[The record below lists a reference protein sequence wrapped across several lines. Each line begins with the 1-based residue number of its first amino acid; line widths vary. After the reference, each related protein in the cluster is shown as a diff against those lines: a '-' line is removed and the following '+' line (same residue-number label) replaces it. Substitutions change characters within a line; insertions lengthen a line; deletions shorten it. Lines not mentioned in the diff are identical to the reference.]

1 MLSKISFD
9 LSPVF
14 QNYKTYTIFKPLKSG
29 LFAEIKTMLSKTS
42 LKLSSIFQNYKTC
55 TVFKTLKSVLFQESK
70 TMLSKILLNLPPIF
84 KIYKAQLFFKT
95 FKGILFLVL
104 SLVFI
109 LSSPFTLA
117 EENKSSF
124 TNLIDRIQTDGQKI
138 INFSEEVLEGE
149 RLILS
154 PEDRKQI
161 SDWIQGVE
169 LNFPK
174 SLALK
179 GNLVD
184 LSPVIKELDR
194 LKSADIDNRLNLIN
208 VTNLLQDKY
217 LEPLCEKSKSQSA
230 CLDQASLDLSQSM
243 SSISDALRG
252 RDLDYPDD
260 EYHLTKDYRL
270 QLLDET
276 DKNKDSEQELYL
288 MGLKTMNLDLSC
300 PSNCSH
306 ENWFKMMA
314 FGPSSQ
320 YENLKP
326 KIKQADKTCKRQILE
341 SIISP
346 LRKMLFPAQCFELKK
361 NELTPRCVNNLKTLE
376 TLRKRIADLIP
387 LVYGEQDSYK
397 TSAATLC
404 IDCLLREGKTHKD
417 IVLFMNSDFRD
428 SVQER
433 EECLDLKPGE
443 KKQIDPR
450 GRLPYTLKR
459 SKEGGYEIDFPL
471 VFFATEDYDGATPP
485 ETVPNI
491 YRDRVQKCLKQA
503 NKRLLGPEGEKLK
516 ISLSR
521 PRTPVKNSENKGECP
536 SSPIQETIPIGIG
549 SSNHRPDSSKYN
561 SDIDCSAITHEILHL
576 TGLCDEYKEN
586 KKGYYTDPET
596 GEVVSCDTRTSDTKA
611 QCKPKYDCRVVAEN
625 SIMSIHQERWEYAE
639 ENNKSLLSPG
649 QFKKILYGSCPG
661 KNEIFNQCS
670 DLAYKSSN
678 EEEACH
684 TIRDKCAQ
692 ENGMGLNKQEQIDFL
707 EAEIKEQQERLDNAE
722 LGIANPDQRFYTI
735 DGKKVYLSEI
745 IANPKNYEEYMNP
758 YYRRDRAQKKIQSAK
773 EKLELIKSWPDL

>member
-1 MLSKISFD
+1 M
-9 LSPVF
+9 
-14 QNYKTYTIFKPLKSG
+14 
-29 LFAEIKTMLSKTS
+29 
-42 LKLSSIFQNYKTC
+42 
-55 TVFKTLKSVLFQESK
+55 
-70 TMLSKILLNLPPIF
+70 
-84 KIYKAQLFFKT
+84 
-95 FKGILFLVL
+95 
-104 SLVFI
+104 
-109 LSSPFTLA
+109 
-117 EENKSSF
+117 
-124 TNLIDRIQTDGQKI
+124 
-138 INFSEEVLEGE
+138 LEGE

-154 PEDRKQI
+154 PEDSKQI

-174 SLALK
+174 SLALQEDF
-179 GNLVD
+179 VD

-194 LKSADIDNRLNLIN
+194 LKTTNIDNRLNLIN

-217 LEPLCEKSKSQSA
+217 LEPLCEKSKNQSA

-243 SSISDALRG
+243 SSISDALRD

-270 QLLDET
+270 QLLDEIERN
-276 DKNKDSEQELYL
+276 KNMEQELHL

-300 PSNCSH
+300 PSHCSH

-326 KIKQADKTCKRQILE
+326 KIEQADKTCKRQILE

-361 NELTPRCVNNLKTLE
+361 NELTPRCVNNLKILE

-387 LVYGEQDSYK
+387 LVYGELDSYK
-397 TSAATLC
+397 TSAGALC

-417 IVLFMNSDFRD
+417 IVLFMNNDFRD

-485 ETVPNI
+485 ETVPHV

-521 PRTPVKNSENKGECP
+521 PRPVVKNSEENSENQGECP
-536 SSPIQETIPIGIG
+536 SSPLQETIPIGIG
-549 SSNHRPDSSKYN
+549 SSNHRPNSSKYD
-561 SDIDCSAITHEILHL
+561 SGIDCPAITHEILHL
-576 TGLCDEYKEN
+576 TGLCDEYKEIRT
-586 KKGYYTDPET
+586 GFYVDPKT
-596 GEVVSCDTRTSDTKA
+596 GETVSCDAKFHSSDTKT
-611 QCKPKYDCRVVAEN
+611 QCKIKYDCRVVSEN
-625 SIMSIHQERWEYAE
+625 SIMSIDWQRWDYAE

-684 TIRDKCAQ
+684 SIRDKCAQ
-692 ENGMGLNKQEQIDFL
+692 ENGMGLDKQEQIDFL
-707 EAEIKEQQERLDNAE
+707 EAEIKEHQERLDKAL

-735 DGKKVYLSEI
+735 NGKKVYLSEI
-745 IANPKNYEEYMNP
+745 IANPEKYEEWRNP
-758 YYRRDRAQKKIQSAK
+758 YYRRDQAQKKIQSAK
-773 EKLELIKSWPDL
+773 EKLELVKSWPNP